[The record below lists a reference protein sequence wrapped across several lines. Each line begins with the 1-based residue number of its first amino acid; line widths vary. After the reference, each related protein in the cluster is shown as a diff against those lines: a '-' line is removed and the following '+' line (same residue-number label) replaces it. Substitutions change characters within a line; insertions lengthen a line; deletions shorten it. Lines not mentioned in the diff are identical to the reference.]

1 MLSGK
6 LDDPELPELSA
17 ATILMNDDN
26 PPSDQEQSSKE
37 QNASRQNDNTNLPT
51 ALLKE
56 GGNILE
62 QE

>member
-26 PPSDQEQSSKE
+26 PPSDQEQSSK
-37 QNASRQNDNTNLPT
+37 NRTRAVRMTIPTFLLPF
-51 ALLKE
+51 LKMGE
-56 GGNILE
+56 NILE